1 MVQLTYPITHID
13 KSRAS
18 LSLSKTLYSA
28 EAIHASAY
36 KYSGEYFVY
45 LSEREDRYEILFER
59 KNEESIDDVTIKNIC
74 NDLIDQQIR
83 VETEN
88 RFGHIRNL
96 IVEEAFK
103 PVTK

>member
-1 MVQLTYPITHID
+1 MAQLTYPITHID
-13 KSRAS
+13 ESRAS
-18 LSLSKTLYSA
+18 LSLSKALYSA

-36 KYSGEYFVY
+36 KYSGGYFVH
-45 LSEREDRYEILFER
+45 LSERGDSYEILFER
-59 KNEESIDDVTIKNIC
+59 KNGESIDDVAVKNIC

-83 VETEN
+83 IETEN
-88 RFGHIRNL
+88 RFGHIRDL